1 MADAIIL
8 SAETYDRLKRL
19 LDDWDNG
26 LEKTLQLGTGLKFEE
41 RGTGYVKI
49 GTNGH
54 LGAGGGSLTVTNGN
68 INVQSVTTIS
78 LDRYLFKLTSS
89 GTGIANVTLNTTT
102 CN

>member
-1 MADAIIL
+1 MADAIML
-8 SAETYDRLKRL
+8 SQQTYDRIKRF

-26 LEKTLQLGTGLKFEE
+26 LEKTLQLGSGLKFEE

-54 LGAGGGSLTVTNGN
+54 LGGNVSLIVTNTN
-68 INVQSVTTIS
+68 INVIGVHTIS
-78 LDRYLFKLTSS
+78 LDQYLFKLTSS
-89 GTGIANVTLNTTT
+89 GTGIANITLNTTT